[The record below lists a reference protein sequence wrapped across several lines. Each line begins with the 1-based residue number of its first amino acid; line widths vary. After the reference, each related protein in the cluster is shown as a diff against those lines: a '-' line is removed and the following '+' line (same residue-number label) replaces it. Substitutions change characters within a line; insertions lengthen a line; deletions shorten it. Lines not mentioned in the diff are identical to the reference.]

1 MPNRS
6 MQVKFERAARERAA
20 IAIDLAQRAAYH
32 DTIVEGEPSL
42 AELVA
47 AYDGKVKVCPAGKYN
62 GYQSRVSR
70 VGSGSKAPART
81 VSARTIATAQA
92 LRRASA
98 IARNTSR

>member
-1 MPNRS
+1 MPNRA
-6 MQVKFERAARERAA
+6 MQAKCERAARERAA
-20 IAIDLAQRAAYH
+20 IAIDLSQRAAMRDFTY
-32 DTIVEGEPSL
+32 DDEPTL
-42 AELVA
+42 ADLIA